1 MLQITDFT
9 SYGVLILYLLWEMR
23 NKVLHSEF
31 KPDLLYILDKQ
42 FSEHSKVTLE
52 ENQERIS
59 LECSKLLWQKCCVIH
74 TGAAYKD

>member
-1 MLQITDFT
+1 M
-9 SYGVLILYLLWEMR
+9 
-23 NKVLHSEF
+23 LHSEF